1 MPMARHALADDATL
15 LDVRRILPKGWVE
28 FSVRA
33 TLGTNYGAGFWTNRT
48 TAPEAEARVAAGT
61 PRDAY
66 LASGNLGQRI
76 VILPSQHMVIV
87 RMGDATGPGNDMV
100 GLIRLV
106 RSAIEAVGSGA

>member
-1 MPMARHALADDATL
+1 M
-15 LDVRRILPKGWVE
+15 
-28 FSVRA
+28 
-33 TLGTNYGAGFWTNRT
+33 
-48 TAPEAEARVAAGT
+48 
-61 PRDAY
+61 
-66 LASGNLGQRI
+66 GQRI